1 MMKGQF
7 VNKILLTFLLI
18 FGMMYMPAY
27 AADMSLVDL
36 LTSRLGVSKNQAEG
50 GAGSIFQL
58 AKQNLSAGDFST
70 IAKSV
75 PGIDPMISAAPKIEK
90 SSGTLGNISSMMGS
104 KSNKLSGIAGLT
116 SSFEKLGLTG
126 DMVGKF
132 TPIIL
137 DYVKN
142 KGGDHAMNLLK
153 GALF

>member
-1 MMKGQF
+1 MFKRQF
-7 VNKILLTFLLI
+7 VKMILLSLFSICWIAHT
-18 FGMMYMPAY
+18 PVY
-27 AADMSLVDL
+27 AADVGLTDL

-58 AKQNLSAGDFST
+58 AKQNLSVGDFST

-75 PGIDPMISAAPKIEK
+75 PGINQMISAAPKIEK
-90 SSGTLGNISSMMGS
+90 SSGTLSGISSMMGS
-104 KSNKLSGIAGLT
+104 SSNKLGGLASLT

-126 DMVGKF
+126 DMVNKF

-137 DYVKN
+137 EYVKN
-142 KGGDHAMNLLK
+142 KGGEHAMTLLK

>member
-1 MMKGQF
+1 MIKGRF
-7 VNKILLTFLLI
+7 VNKVLLALLSI
-18 FGMMYMPAY
+18 CWMTYTPIY
-27 AADMSLVDL
+27 AADMGLTDL

-75 PGIDPMISAAPKIEK
+75 PGIDQMMGAAPKIEK
-90 SSGTLGNISSMMGS
+90 SSGTLGGISSMMGNHP
-104 KSNKLSGIAGLT
+104 NKLSGITGLT
-116 SSFEKLGLTG
+116 SSFEKLGLNG

-142 KGGDHAMNLLK
+142 KGGEHAMSLLK